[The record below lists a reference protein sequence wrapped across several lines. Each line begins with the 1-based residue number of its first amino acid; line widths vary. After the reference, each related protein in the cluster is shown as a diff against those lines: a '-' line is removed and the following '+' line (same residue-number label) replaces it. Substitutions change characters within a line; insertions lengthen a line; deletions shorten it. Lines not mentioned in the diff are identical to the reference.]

1 MTVEARVS
9 VKALKTLLC
18 FAVNTYA
25 ISPETNPAGDKT
37 VANEYEMLGMPS
49 FRLDGKVALITGAG
63 TGIGAGT
70 ALAFS
75 AAGAELVLVAR
86 TQSNLDQV
94 AEVIRERGGNVTT
107 VVCDVTDRAAIRAV
121 INGIPKLDIL
131 VNNAGTNFPEPML
144 DVTDEHLD
152 TVIDLNVRACFVTAQ
167 AAVRKMLE
175 NTGPDTGVIINISS
189 QMGHV
194 GSPNRTVYCM
204 TKHAVEGLT
213 KAMAVEL
220 ADRGIRVNTLCP
232 TFVDTPMVRKIVD
245 TPEKEAFLVSKIPMG
260 HMAKMEDVIGAALYL
275 AGPSARMVTG
285 TSLKVDGG
293 WTAQ

>member
-1 MTVEARVS
+1 
-9 VKALKTLLC
+9 
-18 FAVNTYA
+18 
-25 ISPETNPAGDKT
+25 
-37 VANEYEMLGMPS
+37 VASEYETLGMPS

-63 TGIGAGT
+63 TGIGAGV

-75 AAGAELVLVAR
+75 AAGADLILLAR
-86 TQSNLDQV
+86 TQGNLDQV
-94 AEVIRERGGNVTT
+94 AEVIRSRGARVSTL
-107 VVCDVTDRAAIRAV
+107 VCDVTDSAAIRAL
-121 INGIPKLDIL
+121 ISDIPRLDIL

-144 DVTDEHLD
+144 EVTDEHLD
-152 TVIDLNVRACFVTAQ
+152 TMLDLNVRACFVTAQ
-167 AAVRKMLE
+167 AAAQKMLN
-175 NTGPDTGVIINISS
+175 NTGADPGVIINVSS

-204 TKHAVEGLT
+204 TKHAIEGLT
-213 KAMAVEL
+213 KAMAVEF
-220 ADRGIRVNTLCP
+220 AERGIRVNTLCP

-260 HMAKMEDVIGAALYL
+260 HMAKMEDVVGAALYL

>member
-1 MTVEARVS
+1 MAS
-9 VKALKTLLC
+9 
-18 FAVNTYA
+18 
-25 ISPETNPAGDKT
+25 
-37 VANEYEMLGMPS
+37 EYETLGMPS

-63 TGIGAGT
+63 TGIGAGV

-75 AAGAELVLVAR
+75 AAGADLILLAR
-86 TQSNLDQV
+86 TQGNLDQV
-94 AEVIRERGGNVTT
+94 AEVIRSRGARVSTL
-107 VVCDVTDRAAIRAV
+107 VCDVTDSAAIRAL
-121 INGIPKLDIL
+121 ISDIPKLDIL

-144 DVTDEHLD
+144 EVTDEHLD
-152 TVIDLNVRACFVTAQ
+152 TMLDLNVRACFVTAQ
-167 AAVRKMLE
+167 AAVQKML
-175 NTGPDTGVIINISS
+175 NNIGADPGVIINVSS

-204 TKHAVEGLT
+204 TKHAIEGLS
-213 KAMAVEL
+213 KAMAVEF
-220 ADRGIRVNTLCP
+220 AERGIRVNTLCP

-260 HMAKMEDVIGAALYL
+260 HMAKMEDVVGAALYL